1 VLVGLRRWF
10 VDLESSAGSFP
21 TRREVHWR
29 IAPATGFKFIKP
41 RHFRRVPAIRV
52 VPAQKAPRYDDDF
65 MKIAWGR
72 RRKKGL
78 RIVRI

>member
-1 VLVGLRRWF
+1 MCWLVCEGGLLILNLQRLFSRATRGPLQNGPCHP
-10 VDLESSAGSFP
+10 DLSLSS
-21 TRREVHWR
+21 
-29 IAPATGFKFIKP
+29 
-41 RHFRRVPAIRV
+41 PAIFIVCRV

-65 MKIAWGR
+65 MKIARGR